1 MKKKKIWRYV
11 ALIVLVLILILNS
24 GARTLV
30 RRWFEQRRLNSD
42 IESAQERNVML
53 KKRLSY
59 LQNEPSY
66 IERAVREELMV
77 VAPGEVE
84 YRFQK

>member
-1 MKKKKIWRYV
+1 MKKKKIWRYA
-11 ALIVLVLILILNS
+11 ALIALILILTLNS
-24 GARTLV
+24 GARTLA
-30 RRWFEQRRLNSD
+30 RRWFEQRRLSSD

-84 YRFQK
+84 YRFKK